1 MQEAIRDKR
10 IFRNFARDN
19 DKRQTSQGVCRP
31 VSLEVSLKMCNF
43 AAQIQK
49 SRKCV

>member
-19 DKRQTSQGVCRP
+19 DKRQTSQGVCPP
-31 VSLEVSLKMCNF
+31 VSLEIKDELVYLPLYMTPLL
-43 AAQIQK
+43 
-49 SRKCV
+49 